1 MSLAMEVKNTCRTA
15 IAWTD
20 LTMTVQSLM
29 SRKQKVILNRLNGYA
44 QFGSLTAVMGP
55 SGAGLTS
62 LLKCLNGMNDSYL
75 SGDTI
80 IRLTT
85 TEKIK
90 SAFIGHNEKEF
101 LIMALTAKQNMIYAS
116 KLKNSDIG
124 QDFDHESH
132 CKQILT
138 DLLIDDTMDTKAENC
153 SGGEQKR
160 LAIALELTE
169 LQKPNVI
176 FCDEPTTGLDSN
188 VAEVVIN
195 CIRDLALKHKICI
208 ICSIHQPNSDIM
220 EALDKLYVLAKGGV
234 CVYEGI
240 PQSLPQHMRECD
252 IVCNAYQVPIEHLV
266 TIGAKGLEDNYVV
279 SLVNKTNDNFK
290 RSYRQIIRRTKP
302 KRIEQKNKAFKW
314 KDLQILLSRSVTII
328 RYNDW
333 KILCIKMFTFLFVTL
348 LFIVAYDKYIGRDD
362 GCFSFSEPDSRT
374 CFEVMSSDHN
384 LERNQ
389 SFVLVVL
396 WLIQMSQIIASTTFL
411 DTKYKTFRN
420 EHQNS

>member
-1 MSLAMEVKNTCRTA
+1 MSSGMEVKNKCRTA

-62 LLKCLNGMNDSYL
+62 LLKCLNGMNNSYL
-75 SGDTI
+75 SEDTI

-85 TEKIK
+85 TQKIR

-101 LIMALTAKQNMIYAS
+101 LIKALTAKQNMIYAS

-124 QDFDHESH
+124 TDFDHESH

-160 LAIALELTE
+160 LAIALELTA

-266 TIGAKGLEDNYVV
+266 TIGAKGIEDNQVL
-279 SLVNKTNDNFK
+279 SLVNRTNDNFK
-290 RSYRQIIRRTKP
+290 QSYRQIMRKTKP
-302 KRIEQKNKAFKW
+302 KRIEPKSKEFRW
-314 KDLQILLSRSVTII
+314 KDLQILLLRAITII

-333 KILCIKMFTFLFVTL
+333 KILSIKMFSLIFVVFL
-348 LFIVAYDKYIGRDD
+348 IVFPFGKYIGRDD
-362 GCFSFSEPDSRT
+362 GCISFSEG
-374 CFEVMSSDHN
+374 
-384 LERNQ
+384 
-389 SFVLVVL
+389 
-396 WLIQMSQIIASTTFL
+396 
-411 DTKYKTFRN
+411 
-420 EHQNS
+420 